1 MAVRKVKYRLEIDYL
16 AKDYDDRALCTSSP
30 IYTLEEGF
38 RRYFDAI
45 DNERCSD
52 DKEKPVRAW
61 LWEYH
66 YTKDG
71 KPNFKTLAKN
81 Y

>member
-16 AKDYDDRALCTSSP
+16 SKDYDDRALSTSSP
-30 IYTLEEGF
+30 IYTLEDGF